1 MYLTDSSWPILTT
14 SADATCCSAR
24 LGSAAQPLLSGAAW
38 MSLLRLRLRLRS
50 LARSKAIK
58 YLLKRRPTA
67 LAVCAR
73 ASIAF
78 GQNSRSQRI
87 RLGAFGAPAPLVGGL
102 LVSPESYVYNHLL
115 WSAPASSASV
125 WSGDAPEQWELN

>member
-24 LGSAAQPLLSGAAW
+24 LGGAAFVVW
-38 MSLLRLRLRLRS
+38 RRLDVVAAAAAA

-115 WSAPASSASV
+115 WSSAPASSSSSV